1 MNGIGVCQGKKYVGY
16 TISHHLEEY
25 SGARMEFGYAS
36 AISFVLF
43 LIQIGANM
51 AINRALAKVG
61 K

>member
-1 MNGIGVCQGKKYVGY
+1 MAGDPPTGYVGY
-16 TISHHLEEY
+16 TLTHHLAEY

-51 AINRALAKVG
+51 AINRALSKVG